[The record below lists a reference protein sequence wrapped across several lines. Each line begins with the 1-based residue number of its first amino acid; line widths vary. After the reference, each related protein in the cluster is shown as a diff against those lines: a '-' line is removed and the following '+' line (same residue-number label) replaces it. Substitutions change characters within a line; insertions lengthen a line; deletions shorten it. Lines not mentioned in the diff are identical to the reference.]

1 MAHQIQY
8 KPTNAVLS
16 SQLPYIN
23 IAVDGDFV
31 DVEIVDRNQA
41 TILAERYYAHLGW
54 VRLYDLVSFFEDYM
68 RKNSLT
74 YTDFTIYLL
83 NDQQIQDSHSYHI
96 LYCDRYT
103 ECTDVDTFLAENF
116 LTTLSTRRVAPDD
129 TFRLGVYAKQGESRE
144 TSINYAYRVS
154 GDDTIRTDEF
164 RLYENITVSIT
175 AVSYVFLDVEDIY
188 RKAVEREQL
197 PKGMIEL
204 VSFTIHCGQRSLTA
218 YVDYSM
224 KWTESFI
231 FRNCFNC
238 WEYVSLPC
246 TTKTKTKVDRNI
258 AVIDQ
263 FSKFYNHRVTK
274 TYEVEM
280 GPLTSDEAEW
290 IEQMFTSHMVQ
301 RVVPTYNSEDE
312 TYVSSEILLTDA
324 DCETSDS
331 DDKPNTVKFTW
342 RYAQNKPFTHL
353 TTPVG
358 NFTSPFNINYN

>member
-1 MAHQIQY
+1 MAHQILY
-8 KPTNAVLS
+8 KPTSAVLS

-23 IAVDGDFV
+23 ISVDGEFV
-31 DVEIVDRNQA
+31 DVEITDTNQA
-41 TILAERYYAHLGW
+41 TILAERYYVNLGR
-54 VRLYDLVSFFEDYM
+54 VRLYDLASFFENYM
-68 RKNSLT
+68 RQKGLVNA
-74 YTDFTIYLL
+74 DFTIAVLS
-83 NDQQIQDSHSYHI
+83 DQLVQDSHTYHI

-103 ECTDVDTFLAENF
+103 ECSDTDTFLAENF

-129 TFRLGVYAKQGESRE
+129 TFRLGMYAKQGESKE
-144 TSINYAYRVS
+144 TLICYAYRVA
-154 GDDTIRTDEF
+154 GDDTIRTDDF
-164 RLYENITVSIT
+164 RLMENITVSIT
-175 AVSYVFLDVEDIY
+175 SVSYVFLDVEDIY

-224 KWTESFI
+224 KWTECFI

-238 WEYVSLPC
+238 WEYVALPC

-263 FSKFYNHRVTK
+263 RSKFYNHRVAK

-290 IEQMFTSHMVQ
+290 IEQMFTSHMVLH
-301 RVVPTYNSEDE
+301 VVPTYNYDDE

-342 RYAQNKPFTHL
+342 RFADNKPFAHL

-358 NFTSPFNINYN
+358 NFTSPFNISYN